1 MRISAWNINRVV
13 IRAHALK
20 ESKMDKKIAVL
31 VRAGLPYKK
40 TILYGFE
47 RAREI
52 GAKLLL
58 VGVVPDLDAS
68 RRVTVALL
76 ELSPYRN
83 ISSRL
88 EYETDEFLERVVQFC
103 LDNGIAVETQIEKGG
118 IQRVITQVVKDRNI
132 KLVIVP
138 TPTKPEHHSEF
149 LDAVK
154 HFAHDIV
161 ENELKCPVVSVLVA

>member
-1 MRISAWNINRVV
+1 MPF
-13 IRAHALK
+13 K

-31 VRAGLPYKK
+31 VRSGLPYKK
-40 TILYGFE
+40 TILYGLE

-58 VGVVPDLDAS
+58 VGVVPDLDAT

-76 ELSPYRN
+76 EINPYEN

-103 LDNGIAVETQIEKGG
+103 LDSGITVETQIEKGG
-118 IQRVITQVVKDRNI
+118 LKGVITQIVKNNNI

-138 TPTKPEHHSEF
+138 TPTKTEHHSEF

-154 HFAHDIV
+154 HFAHDLV
-161 ENELKCPVVSVLVA
+161 ENELKCPVVSILTA